1 MNPDFQRMMSRAAL
15 QTRGGD
21 LMGATRSIQNALAGA
36 ADTTA
41 EAEANTDARRGEVI
55 DVEARVIDDRFVE
68 IGVAEGLRSPPV
80 AREVLDARDVHDRQG
95 VPDVR
100 RPHAGHEAP
109 PARETR
115 APVMDEERFLA
126 GNYAH
131 GRVSIDYK
139 LYVPPGDPSVPR
151 PLLLM
156 LHGCTQN
163 PDDFAAGTRMNEV
176 AKRHGWLVLY
186 PEQSTKVNPQG
197 CWNWFKTSHQE
208 RGRGEP
214 ALLAAL
220 THHVMAGHEVD
231 ARRVHVAGLSAGGAM
246 AAVLGQT
253 YPELFASVGVHSGL
267 PCGAVASA
275 PEALAMMRTGQETRN
290 TARPAAPP
298 PRAIPTIV
306 FHGTRDMTVHPLNGE
321 HVYADATAGLKT
333 TDRVEHGREGGRAYT
348 RKTSVATDGR
358 TLAEL
363 WLIDG
368 AGHAWSGGDRRGS
381 HADWQGP
388 DAAGQMICFFSAH
401 PRAGDA

>member
-1 MNPDFQRMMSRAAL
+1 MSVRHESTLMNPDFQRMMSRAAL

-21 LMGATRSIQNALAGA
+21 LLGATRSIQEALAGS
-36 ADTTA
+36 
-41 EAEANTDARRGEVI
+41 TDGKAPPDVRSQEDAVI
-55 DVEARVIDDRFVE
+55 DVETRVVEERRQE
-68 IGVAEGLRSPPV
+68 IGSAEIWARPPSPASGFGQFRQPLGE
-80 AREVLDARDVHDRQG
+80 RTGRDPQ
-95 VPDVR
+95 
-100 RPHAGHEAP
+100 
-109 PARETR
+109 ETR
-115 APVMDEERFLA
+115 ESFEPVNDAERFFA
-126 GNYAH
+126 ATH
-131 GRVSIDYK
+131 TRGRVFIDYK
-139 LYVPPGDPSVPR
+139 LYVPPGDPAVPR

-186 PEQSTKVNPQG
+186 PEQSTKLNPQG
-197 CWNWFKTSHQE
+197 CWNWFKTTHQE

-220 THHVMAGHEVD
+220 THHVMAGHHID

-253 YPELFASVGVHSGL
+253 YPEIFASVGVHSGL
-267 PCGAVASA
+267 PCGAVSSA
-275 PEALAMMRTGQETRN
+275 PEAMAMMRTGQATR
-290 TARPAAPP
+290 TPARADAKRSP
-298 PRAIPTIV
+298 IPTIV

-321 HVYADATAGLKT
+321 LVYADATAGLKVT
-333 TDRVEHGREGGRAYT
+333 ERVEHGREGGRAYL
-348 RKTSVATDGR
+348 RKTSVATEGR

-363 WLIDG
+363 WLVDG

-388 DAAGQMICFFSAH
+388 DAASQMICFFSSH
-401 PRAGDA
+401 PRTGDN

>member
-36 ADTTA
+36 VDTTA
-41 EAEANTDARRGEVI
+41 GAETDTDTDAQDTDVI
-55 DVEARVIDDRFVE
+55 DVEARMIEDRHVE
-68 IGVAEGLRSPPV
+68 IGVANELRAPPIV
-80 AREVLDARDVHDRQG
+80 HEVHVAPQARE
-95 VPDVR
+95 
-100 RPHAGHEAP
+100 
-109 PARETR
+109 AREAREAGEAR
-115 APVMDEERFLA
+115 APVIDEERFLA
-126 GNYAH
+126 ATYAR

-139 LYVPPGDPSVPR
+139 LYVPPGDPSLPR

-163 PDDFAAGTRMNEV
+163 PDDFAAGTRMNEL
-176 AKRHGWLVLY
+176 ARRHGWLVLY
-186 PEQSTKVNPQG
+186 PAQSAKTNPQG
-197 CWNWFKTSHQE
+197 CWNWFKTGHQE

-214 ALLAAL
+214 ALLASL
-220 THHVMAGHEVD
+220 TQHVMSTHRVD
-231 ARRVHVAGLSAGGAM
+231 ARHVHVAGLSAGGAM

-253 YPELFASVGVHSGL
+253 YPELFAAVGVHSGL

-275 PEALAMMRTGQETRN
+275 PEALALMRTGQ
-290 TARPAAPP
+290 AMPGASRPAASS
-298 PRAIPTIV
+298 PRAMPTIV

-321 HVYADATAGLKT
+321 QVYADATADRQGSE
-333 TDRVEHGREGGRAYT
+333 RVEHGREGGRAYT
-348 RKTSVATDGR
+348 RKTRVAADGR
-358 TLAEL
+358 SLAEL

-388 DAAGQMICFFSAH
+388 DAASQMICFFSAH

>member
-36 ADTTA
+36 ADTPSETTTQT
-41 EAEANTDARRGEVI
+41 ETDASDGDVI
-55 DVEARVIDDRFVE
+55 DVEARVIEDRHVE
-68 IGVAEGLRSPPV
+68 LGMAEGLRPPPV
-80 AREVLDARDVHDRQG
+80 RREVPPVQDTPHAPNVQDVRDVRDARV
-95 VPDVR
+95 
-100 RPHAGHEAP
+100 A
-109 PARETR
+109 R
-115 APVMDEERFLA
+115 APVRDEERFLA
-126 GNYAH
+126 ATYAH

-163 PDDFAAGTRMNEV
+163 PDDFAIGTRMNEV
-176 AKRHGWLVLY
+176 ARRNGWLVLY
-186 PEQSTKVNPQG
+186 PQQSTKVNPQG
-197 CWNWFKTSHQE
+197 CWNWFKASHQA

-220 THHVMAGHEVD
+220 THHVMAGHRVD
-231 ARRVHVAGLSAGGAM
+231 ARHVHVAGLSAGGAM

-267 PCGAVASA
+267 PCGVVASA
-275 PEALAMMRTGQETRN
+275 PEALAVMRTGQPARN
-290 TARPAAPP
+290 TAHPAASP
-298 PRAIPTIV
+298 PRAVPTIV

-333 TDRVEHGREGGRAYT
+333 SERVEHGREGGRAYT

-388 DAAGQMICFFSAH
+388 DAAGQMLCFFSAR
-401 PRAGDA
+401 PRTGDA

>member
-1 MNPDFQRMMSRAAL
+1 MSRAAL

-21 LMGATRSIQNALAGA
+21 LMAATRSIQEALAGPA
-36 ADTTA
+36 QAGA
-41 EAEANTDARRGEVI
+41 EAATESGAQAQDGDVI
-55 DVEARVIDDRFVE
+55 DVEARVIVTRPVE
-68 IGVAEGLRSPPV
+68 IDVADELRSRPAVREHREPPRE
-80 AREVLDARDVHDRQG
+80 ART
-95 VPDVR
+95 PVR
-100 RPHAGHEAP
+100 
-109 PARETR
+109 
-115 APVMDEERFLA
+115 DEERFLA
-126 GNYAH
+126 ATFAH

-163 PDDFAAGTRMNEV
+163 PDDFALGTRMNEV
-176 AKRHGWLVLY
+176 AKRNGWLVLY
-186 PEQSTKVNPQG
+186 PEQSTQVNPQG
-197 CWNWFKTSHQE
+197 CWSWFKTSHQA

-220 THHVMAGHEVD
+220 THHVMATHRVD

-253 YPELFASVGVHSGL
+253 HPELFASVGVHSGL
-267 PCGAVASA
+267 PSGAVASA
-275 PEALAMMRTGQETRN
+275 PEALAMMRTGQDTRSVSRM
-290 TARPAAPP
+290 TASPP
-298 PRAIPTIV
+298 VPIPTIV

-321 HVYADATAGLKT
+321 HVFADAITGLQGSE
-333 TDRVEHGREGGRAYT
+333 RVENGREGGRAYT
-348 RKTSVATDGR
+348 RKTCVATDGR

-388 DAAGQMICFFSAH
+388 DAASQMICFFSAH
-401 PRAGDA
+401 PRLGDA

>member
-15 QTRGGD
+15 QTRSGD
-21 LMGATRSIQNALAGA
+21 LMGATRAIQNALAGA

-41 EAEANTDARRGEVI
+41 DAEAENHAQDADVI
-55 DVEARVIDDRFVE
+55 DVEARVIEDRPVG
-68 IGVAEGLRSPPV
+68 IGVSEEFRSPPV
-80 AREVLDARDVHDRQG
+80 VHEVHD
-95 VPDVR
+95 
-100 RPHAGHEAP
+100 AP

-115 APVMDEERFLA
+115 EAGEARAPVIDEERFLA
-126 GNYAH
+126 ATYAR

-139 LYVPPGDPSVPR
+139 LYVPPGDPSVAR

-163 PDDFAAGTRMNEV
+163 PDDFAVGTRMNEL
-176 AKRHGWLVLY
+176 ARRHGWLVLY
-186 PEQSTKVNPQG
+186 PAQSSKVNPQG
-197 CWNWFKTSHQE
+197 CWNWFKTGHQA

-220 THHVMAGHEVD
+220 THHVMSTHRVD
-231 ARRVHVAGLSAGGAM
+231 ARQVHVAGLSAGGAM

-253 YPELFASVGVHSGL
+253 YPELFAAVGVHSGL

-275 PEALAMMRTGQETRN
+275 PEALAMMRTGQATR
-290 TARPAAPP
+290 TAPRAGASS

-321 HVYADATAGLKT
+321 HVYADASTGLQGT
-333 TDRVEHGREGGRAYT
+333 ERVEQGREGGRAYT
-348 RKTSVATDGR
+348 RKTCVAADGR
-358 TLAEL
+358 SLAEL

-381 HADWQGP
+381 HADAQGP
-388 DAAGQMICFFSAH
+388 DAAEQMVRFFSSH
-401 PRAGDA
+401 PRAGEA

>member
-36 ADTTA
+36 ADTTDDATA
-41 EAEANTDARRGEVI
+41 EAESDARHGDVI
-55 DVEARVIDDRFVE
+55 DVEARVIEDRHVE
-68 IGVAEGLRSPPV
+68 IGVTEGLRSAPV
-80 AREVLDARDVHDRQG
+80 RREVLDARDVHDVNDLQQAHADHH
-95 VPDVR
+95 VPQ
-100 RPHAGHEAP
+100 
-109 PARETR
+109 AREAR

-126 GNYAH
+126 AAYTH
-131 GRVSIDYK
+131 GRASIDYK
-139 LYVPPGDPSVPR
+139 LYVPPGDPSLPR

-220 THHVMAGHEVD
+220 THHVMAGRPVD

-275 PEALAMMRTGQETRN
+275 PEALAMMRTGHETRN
-290 TARPAAPP
+290 TARPSASP
-298 PRAIPTIV
+298 PRAMPTIV

-321 HVYADATAGLKT
+321 HVYADATSGLKT
-333 TDRVEHGREGGRAYT
+333 TERIEHGREGGRAYT

-358 TLAEL
+358 PLAEL

-388 DAAGQMICFFSAH
+388 DAASQMICFFSAH
-401 PRAGDA
+401 PRTADA